1 MRMMHATTYRLTP
14 TLRGLLLVA
23 AAIVIGGCTE
33 ASMLGPDRHYGVVT
47 TFTSDIPAKI
57 YPAFIAVIDGRNVQ
71 STAAFGDPA
80 LRKHS
85 FRLTPGDHTLRLV
98 ADLSQATAT
107 FGTGVDYTPRG
118 EQPGVI
124 KVFVEEGRRYYLGAR
139 LTGVRRDEWEP
150 VVWSVQDIENYK
162 HTIAQ

>member
-1 MRMMHATTYRLTP
+1 MRMMHAESSRFP
-14 TLRGLLLVA
+14 AAMRGLLVLA
-23 AAIVIGGCTE
+23 AAVAIGGCTE
-33 ASMLGPDRHYGVVT
+33 ASMLSPDRHYGVVT
-47 TFTSDIPAKI
+47 TFTSDIPAKV
-57 YPAFIAVIDGRNVQ
+57 YPAFIAVIDGRNMQ

-80 LRKHS
+80 LRKHT
-85 FRLTPGDHTLRLV
+85 FRLAPGDHTLRLV

-124 KVFVEEGRRYYLGAR
+124 KIFVEEGRRYYLGAR
-139 LTGVRRDEWEP
+139 LTGLRRDEWEP